1 MKRPGIAAGPGQREE
16 EEGMSNY
23 GLLLDVLFAGNAAR
37 VAVSVCV

>member
-1 MKRPGIAAGPGQREE
+1 MKRPGSNAGPEKGEE
-16 EEGMSNY
+16 EEGVSDY